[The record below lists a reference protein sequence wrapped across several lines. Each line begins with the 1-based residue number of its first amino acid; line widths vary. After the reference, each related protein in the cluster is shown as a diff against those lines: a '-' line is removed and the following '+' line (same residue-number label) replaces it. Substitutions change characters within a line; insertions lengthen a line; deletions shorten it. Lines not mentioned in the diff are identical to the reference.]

1 MSRLRHTLKSFA
13 LLACLALLFT
23 ALGCTDS
30 VMAPAEEEDVNAGFD
45 LYDIASA
52 PADGSGLMA
61 AKQKGWMV
69 SAEWGGKVTNG
80 RVTLEFPPGALEE
93 DTYIT
98 MAMVDKSNLVV
109 EFGPHGIEFNKP
121 VTMSMKLKDTTI
133 ENWAD
138 DAVIKWF
145 NPDKNALEDI
155 ENLPPNNPKEARALL
170 EHFSKYEAVSG

>member
-13 LLACLALLFT
+13 LLAGLALLL
-23 ALGCTDS
+23 AAIGCTDS

-52 PADGSGLMA
+52 PAEDSRLMA

-80 RVTLEFPPGALEE
+80 RVTLEFPPGALDE

-98 MAMVDKSNLVV
+98 MDMVDKSNLVV

-121 VTMSMKLKDTTI
+121 VEMSMKLKDTAI
-133 ENWAD
+133 EDWAD

-145 NPDKNALEDI
+145 NPDSNALEDI
-155 ENLPPNNPKEARALL
+155 ENLPSEQPKEVRALL
-170 EHFSKYEAVSG
+170 EHFSKYHAVGG